1 MNFKHLNRYIALAIF
16 VLTLIMYRM
25 TAQSSVA
32 FWDCGEYAATS
43 PALEVPHPPGAPL
56 FTLIGRIAMMTPYV
70 SDPALRLNLV
80 SALASAL
87 TIMLLY
93 LISVRV
99 ISRWKGFPINVRSAI
114 IVFGSAAIGAFTYS
128 VSDTFWFNAVESGLF
143 ASSIF
148 FVSLVI
154 WLGMVWFEKSDEPG
168 SQKYLMLAAYV
179 MGLSIGIHQLSLLGF
194 FTIALL
200 IYFKYYEFEWGT
212 FIKFGILTALAFMI
226 IYPGIIKWIPAILNG
241 DLKTGPFDIK
251 HSFIIQI
258 IPPAIVIAAI
268 YGVYKAQ
275 KTKHWILSTSLM
287 AGLLIILGYSTYT
300 LVFVRA
306 NAHPPINENNPS
318 NLKRLVG
325 YLNRDQY
332 GDQPILWPRR
342 WSTEPQYQAGYNKY
356 SSDWDYFWSYQ
367 VNHMYLRYLGWNF
380 IGRAGDIQDAPVALF
395 NAPKGWYDGRTGF
408 PTRFFA
414 IPFLLALFGLWYH
427 FKNDWKFGLAFLT
440 MFIVMGFA
448 LAVYFNMADPQ
459 PRERDYFFVGSF
471 FVFAMWVGVGVSG
484 ILDFVSDK
492 LKENKNKTMLIGG
505 TAVVLF
511 AISPLN
517 MFAQN
522 LYVHNRHDNFAPWD
536 YSYNILQSCKPNAIL
551 FTNGDNDTFPLWYLQ
566 EGMGIRTDVRIVN
579 LSLVNTDW
587 YILQLKNETPHGA
600 MKVPISLTDQEIKN
614 IQPVEW
620 RTQTLK
626 LPVPKEVYKG
636 FGITDTSITNKGYI
650 QYTMNP
656 TLQAGDVQ
664 AIRVQDIIMR
674 NIIETNAWKR
684 PIFYAVTVAPDNF
697 IGLGRYLQMQG
708 LALQLTP
715 AMNNTQTEDYRINE
729 PIMRQCLLHVPAT
742 FHRNQH
748 YGFLFTNLNN
758 PHIYYDD
765 NVRMLMLNYRYSFMR
780 LAAYYESH
788 NDSTQAVAT
797 LDTMEVRI
805 PIEVFPMNYKI
816 LSDVVRLYYMA
827 GAMPQFHKYADVV
840 EHDAQAA
847 IQENPNDVQ
856 SYYNPYRI
864 LLDLYEMEG
873 DNQKSLDLL
882 QKLRAMFPNE
892 RSIAARIAQLQAMMN
907 AKTAPDTA
915 ARLKAK

>member
-1 MNFKHLNRYIALAIF
+1 MNYRIINCYIALAIF

-511 AISPLN
+511 VISPLN

-882 QKLRAMFPNE
+882 QKLQAMFPNE